1 MQIGIVGLGR
11 MGGNMATRLLRDQ
24 HQVFGFD
31 PDAAV
36 LAELEAEGGSGKTSL
51 ADLVNALDTPRT
63 VWVMVPAGDITQ
75 STVDELSEHMSPG
88 DTLIDGGN
96 SNYKESI
103 QRANELAEKG
113 IDMLD
118 SGTSGG
124 IWGLENGYCLTIGGN
139 REAYERN
146 LPIFKTLAPPRIRRQ
161 PLRSAPSGSGHYVKM
176 IHNGI
181 EYGMMQ
187 AFAEGLELLEA
198 KSDFNLDLAAICE
211 NWRYGSVIRSWL
223 LDLTADELSNDPG
236 LDELS
241 SYVEDSGEGRW
252 TVDASVELAVPA
264 PVITAALQMRFRSRQ
279 EKPNRRTRTSRNAQ
293 RLRRPQRQT
302 HQWRITTPSF
312 QKRLA
317 PFVGRKGR
325 EPKKIDN
332 KSGVCSGDEERCP
345 LITQCLTTNQHNSP
359 SSSSAHPATSRNA
372 SSPPRFSTSTPSA
385 HSPNVAD
392 SSHSHARNST
402 DESYRRLLFEV
413 SSDDFSSDLQSWLD
427 FANEVRYFQGSS
439 NDIAS
444 PETPRRFHP
453 LYRQRRGERRPPLLL
468 SALPHSLRKHST
480 TPSAMPE
487 CWTKRTASGV
497 WSSKNP
503 LAPT

>member
-11 MGGNMATRLLRDQ
+11 MGGNMATRLLRDG
-24 HQVFGFD
+24 HEVFGFD
-31 PDAAV
+31 PSPDA
-36 LAELEAEGGSGKTSL
+36 LAELESQGGTGKTSL
-51 ADLVNALDTPRT
+51 ADLVEALDAPRT

-75 STVDELSEHMSPG
+75 STVDELSQHMSSG

-103 QRANELAEKG
+103 RRANELSAKG

-146 LPIFKTLAPPRIRRQ
+146 LPIFKTLAPPESDGN
-161 PLRSAPSGSGHYVKM
+161 LYVGPSGSGHYVKM

-223 LDLTADELSNDPG
+223 LDLTADELKEDPD
-236 LDELS
+236 LEALS

-279 EKPNRRTRTSRNAQ
+279 DNPIGGRALAAMRNAFGGHSV
-293 RLRRPQRQT
+293 RR
-302 HQWRITTPSF
+302 S
-312 QKRLA
+312 
-317 PFVGRKGR
+317 
-325 EPKKIDN
+325 
-332 KSGVCSGDEERCP
+332 
-345 LITQCLTTNQHNSP
+345 
-359 SSSSAHPATSRNA
+359 
-372 SSPPRFSTSTPSA
+372 
-385 HSPNVAD
+385 
-392 SSHSHARNST
+392 
-402 DESYRRLLFEV
+402 
-413 SSDDFSSDLQSWLD
+413 
-427 FANEVRYFQGSS
+427 
-439 NDIAS
+439 
-444 PETPRRFHP
+444 
-453 LYRQRRGERRPPLLL
+453 
-468 SALPHSLRKHST
+468 
-480 TPSAMPE
+480 
-487 CWTKRTASGV
+487 
-497 WSSKNP
+497 
-503 LAPT
+503 

>member
-11 MGGNMATRLLRDQ
+11 MGGNMATRLLRDG
-24 HQVFGFD
+24 HEVFGFD
-31 PDAAV
+31 PSSDA
-36 LAELEAEGGSGKTSL
+36 LAELESHGGSGKSAL
-51 ADLVNALDTPRT
+51 ADLVNALETPRT

-75 STVDELSEHMSPG
+75 TTVDELSEHMSSG

-103 QRANELAEKG
+103 RRANELAEKG

-146 LPIFKTLAPPRIRRQ
+146 LPIFKTLAPPESDGN
-161 PLRSAPSGSGHYVKM
+161 LYVGPSGSGHYVKM

-223 LDLTADELSNDPG
+223 LDLTSEELKEDPG
-236 LDELS
+236 LDRLS

-252 TVDASVELAVPA
+252 TVDASIELAVPA

-279 EKPNRRTRTSRNAQ
+279 EN
-293 RLRRPQRQT
+293 
-302 HQWRITTPSF
+302 
-312 QKRLA
+312 
-317 PFVGRKGR
+317 PFGG
-325 EPKKIDN
+325 
-332 KSGVCSGDEERCP
+332 
-345 LITQCLTTNQHNSP
+345 
-359 SSSSAHPATSRNA
+359 
-372 SSPPRFSTSTPSA
+372 
-385 HSPNVAD
+385 
-392 SSHSHARNST
+392 AR
-402 DESYRRLLFEV
+402 
-413 SSDDFSSDLQSWLD
+413 
-427 FANEVRYFQGSS
+427 
-439 NDIAS
+439 
-444 PETPRRFHP
+444 
-453 LYRQRRGERRPPLLL
+453 
-468 SALPHSLRKHST
+468 
-480 TPSAMPE
+480 
-487 CWTKRTASGV
+487 
-497 WSSKNP
+497 
-503 LAPT
+503 

>member
-11 MGGNMATRLLRDQ
+11 MGGNMATRLLRDG
-24 HQVFGFD
+24 HEVFGFD
-31 PDAAV
+31 PSSDA
-36 LAELEAEGGSGKTSL
+36 LAELESHGGSGKSAL
-51 ADLVNALDTPRT
+51 ADLVNALETPRT

-75 STVDELSEHMSPG
+75 TTVDDLSEHMSSG

-103 QRANELAEKG
+103 RRANELAEKG

-146 LPIFKTLAPPRIRRQ
+146 LPIFKTLAPPESDGN
-161 PLRSAPSGSGHYVKM
+161 LYVGPSGSGHYVKM

-223 LDLTADELSNDPG
+223 LDLTAEELKEDPG
-236 LDELS
+236 LDRLS

-252 TVDASVELAVPA
+252 TVDASIELAVPA

-279 EKPNRRTRTSRNAQ
+279 ENPIGGRALAAMRNAFGGHSV
-293 RLRRPQRQT
+293 RR
-302 HQWRITTPSF
+302 
-312 QKRLA
+312 
-317 PFVGRKGR
+317 
-325 EPKKIDN
+325 
-332 KSGVCSGDEERCP
+332 
-345 LITQCLTTNQHNSP
+345 
-359 SSSSAHPATSRNA
+359 
-372 SSPPRFSTSTPSA
+372 
-385 HSPNVAD
+385 
-392 SSHSHARNST
+392 
-402 DESYRRLLFEV
+402 
-413 SSDDFSSDLQSWLD
+413 SD
-427 FANEVRYFQGSS
+427 G
-439 NDIAS
+439 
-444 PETPRRFHP
+444 
-453 LYRQRRGERRPPLLL
+453 G
-468 SALPHSLRKHST
+468 
-480 TPSAMPE
+480 
-487 CWTKRTASGV
+487 
-497 WSSKNP
+497 
-503 LAPT
+503 

>member
-11 MGGNMATRLLRDQ
+11 MGGNMATRLLRDG
-24 HQVFGFD
+24 HEVFGFD
-31 PDAAV
+31 PSSDA
-36 LAELEAEGGSGKTSL
+36 LAELESHGGSGKSAL
-51 ADLVNALDTPRT
+51 ADLVNVLDTPRT

-75 STVDELSEHMSPG
+75 TTVDELSEHMSSG

-103 QRANELAEKG
+103 RRANELAEKG

-146 LPIFKTLAPPRIRRQ
+146 LPIFKTLAPPESDGN
-161 PLRSAPSGSGHYVKM
+161 LYVGPSGSGHYVKM

-223 LDLTADELSNDPG
+223 LDLTAEELKEDPG
-236 LDELS
+236 LDRLS

-252 TVDASVELAVPA
+252 TVDASIELAVPA

-279 EKPNRRTRTSRNAQ
+279 ENPFGGRALAAMRNAFGGHSV
-293 RLRRPQRQT
+293 RR
-302 HQWRITTPSF
+302 
-312 QKRLA
+312 
-317 PFVGRKGR
+317 
-325 EPKKIDN
+325 
-332 KSGVCSGDEERCP
+332 
-345 LITQCLTTNQHNSP
+345 
-359 SSSSAHPATSRNA
+359 
-372 SSPPRFSTSTPSA
+372 
-385 HSPNVAD
+385 
-392 SSHSHARNST
+392 
-402 DESYRRLLFEV
+402 
-413 SSDDFSSDLQSWLD
+413 SD
-427 FANEVRYFQGSS
+427 G
-439 NDIAS
+439 
-444 PETPRRFHP
+444 
-453 LYRQRRGERRPPLLL
+453 G
-468 SALPHSLRKHST
+468 
-480 TPSAMPE
+480 
-487 CWTKRTASGV
+487 
-497 WSSKNP
+497 
-503 LAPT
+503 